1 MKKKP
6 AMTFKNFWVFTLW
19 LLVILY
25 LSFTPLSGWPQPSIF
40 QKLYIDKV
48 VHIFMYSMLS
58 LLLLRSLYRQNDRR
72 ELQVPA
78 IIAALMCSGGL
89 GVAIE
94 FLQPVLTMFRQFE
107 WLDMLANA
115 AGALTGFFL
124 YRWFIEKR
132 NDPTGL
138 ISKA

>member
-1 MKKKP
+1 
-6 AMTFKNFWVFTLW
+6 MTFKNFWVFTLW

-48 VHIFMYSMLS
+48 VHIFMYAMLS
-58 LLLLRSLYRQNDRR
+58 LLLLRSLYRQNNRH
-72 ELQVPA
+72 ELSPPVLVT
-78 IIAALMCSGGL
+78 ALICCAGL
-89 GVAIE
+89 GVTIE

-115 AGALTGFFL
+115 TGALTGFFL

-132 NDPTGL
+132 NGSVGL

>member
-1 MKKKP
+1 
-6 AMTFKNFWVFTLW
+6 MTFKNFWVFTLW

-25 LSFTPLSGWPQPSIF
+25 LSFTPLSDWPQPSIF
-40 QKLYIDKV
+40 QKIYFDKV

-58 LLLLRSLYRQNDRR
+58 LLLLRSLYRQNNHR
-72 ELQVPA
+72 ELPPPS
-78 IIAALMCSGGL
+78 IIAALIFCAGL

-94 FLQPVLTMFRQFE
+94 FLQPVLTMFRKFE

-115 AGALTGFFL
+115 TGALTGFFL

-132 NDPTGL
+132 NESVGL